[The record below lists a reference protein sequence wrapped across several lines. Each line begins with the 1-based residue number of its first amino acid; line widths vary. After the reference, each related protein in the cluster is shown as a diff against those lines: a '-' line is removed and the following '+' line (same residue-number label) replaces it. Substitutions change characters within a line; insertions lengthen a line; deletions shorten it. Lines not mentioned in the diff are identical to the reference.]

1 VISEA
6 GIEVQDDKVAAVRDW
21 PTPQSLSELRS
32 FLGLCSYYRRFIPG
46 FADIAAHALQR
57 KQARFVWTCEQ
68 EEAFNRPKERLTSA
82 PVLGM
87 PTDEGTFY
95 LDCDAFDVGFGAVL
109 GQKQGDSE
117 VVIAYSSRAL
127 SRAERNYDVTR
138 RELLA
143 IVNRLKTN
151 KQYLLGR
158 HFVIRTDHAALQWLR
173 RTPEPM
179 AQLARWLVLIE
190 QFNFDV
196 LHRQGARH
204 GNADGLSIKP
214 AELDDGEALLVRR
227 SACDAVTAEAEAATA
242 TGVFDGSA
250 GEPANLSDELLADL
264 QLLDPEI
271 GPIIRLR
278 LQQVQKP
285 DIEQLLPESEATKML
300 HSQWEFL
307 VLVEGVLYRRWS
319 SKDGKP
325 EMLLLLVPATLRE
338 DYLQRAH
345 SGMCGGHLGVRRTWD
360 QVQRRAFWFGWR
372 RDVQRFCRQCPN
384 CSGYFRGQLPR
395 SGELQPMLTGAP
407 FERLHIDLTGPH
419 PRSRRGSVFIVTCI
433 DPFTK
438 WAEAFPSPNKDAS
451 TMARIIVEQVICRFG
466 TPLSIV
472 TDCAKD
478 LDGDLMRE
486 ICRLLDVDKLRSTAY
501 KASTNAAAE
510 RFHRTLNIMIGRMI
524 DEHHRDWDSLLQY
537 VMAAYRSSRHEA
549 THFTPNYLMMGREVR
564 APVDIVYAV
573 PETAQPSTYDDYADE
588 LHHRMTSAYS
598 LVREN
603 LQEEARR
610 SKRYY
615 DMRVRTQR
623 YYVGD
628 WVYYYNPHKYV
639 VIDGVC
645 SELHKNP
652 PITFCISLLTDK
664 RHTDKPGVNTQPQRK
679 VAEAT
684 VICNVRPSPG

>member
-1 VISEA
+1 
-6 GIEVQDDKVAAVRDW
+6 
-21 PTPQSLSELRS
+21 
-32 FLGLCSYYRRFIPG
+32 
-46 FADIAAHALQR
+46 
-57 KQARFVWTCEQ
+57 
-68 EEAFNRPKERLTSA
+68 
-82 PVLGM
+82 
-87 PTDEGTFY
+87 
-95 LDCDAFDVGFGAVL
+95 
-109 GQKQGDSE
+109 
-117 VVIAYSSRAL
+117 
-127 SRAERNYDVTR
+127 
-138 RELLA
+138 
-143 IVNRLKTN
+143 
-151 KQYLLGR
+151 
-158 HFVIRTDHAALQWLR
+158 
-173 RTPEPM
+173 
-179 AQLARWLVLIE
+179 
-190 QFNFDV
+190 
-196 LHRQGARH
+196 
-204 GNADGLSIKP
+204 
-214 AELDDGEALLVRR
+214 
-227 SACDAVTAEAEAATA
+227 
-242 TGVFDGSA
+242 
-250 GEPANLSDELLADL
+250 
-264 QLLDPEI
+264 
-271 GPIIRLR
+271 
-278 LQQVQKP
+278 
-285 DIEQLLPESEATKML
+285 
-300 HSQWEFL
+300 
-307 VLVEGVLYRRWS
+307 
-319 SKDGKP
+319 
-325 EMLLLLVPATLRE
+325 
-338 DYLQRAH
+338 
-345 SGMCGGHLGVRRTWD
+345 
-360 QVQRRAFWFGWR
+360 
-372 RDVQRFCRQCPN
+372 
-384 CSGYFRGQLPR
+384 
-395 SGELQPMLTGAP
+395 
-407 FERLHIDLTGPH
+407 
-419 PRSRRGSVFIVTCI
+419 
-433 DPFTK
+433 
-438 WAEAFPSPNKDAS
+438 
-451 TMARIIVEQVICRFG
+451 MARIIVEQVICRFG